1 MCYNTGIVKAYAKEK
16 VLLGRANLIFLEEIM
31 NQILALTG
39 AQIGQ
44 FVLGFVLI
52 ALAVAIV
59 ILVLMQ
65 SGKEKGLSGTITGG
79 SSDTFFSK
87 NGGKSKDKLLSTI
100 TVIASI
106 IMVVLTVAMT
116 IWVSA
121 S

>member
-1 MCYNTGIVKAYAKEK
+1 
-16 VLLGRANLIFLEEIM
+16 M
-31 NQILALTG
+31 NQILAFTS

-44 FVLGFVLI
+44 FVLGGVLI
-52 ALAVAIV
+52 ALALTIIV
-59 ILVLMQ
+59 LVLMQ

-87 NGGKSKDKLLSTI
+87 SGGKTKDKLLSTLTI
-100 TVIASI
+100 IASI
-106 IMVVLTVAMT
+106 VMVVLTVAMT